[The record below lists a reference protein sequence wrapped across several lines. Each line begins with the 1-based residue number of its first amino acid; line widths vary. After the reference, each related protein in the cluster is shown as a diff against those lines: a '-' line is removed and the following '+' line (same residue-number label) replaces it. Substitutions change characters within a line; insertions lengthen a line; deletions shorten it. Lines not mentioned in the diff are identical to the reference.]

1 MDICIDKLNKSFG
14 DKQVLRDFSTCF
26 PKNRRSC
33 VMGSSGCGKT
43 TLLNILLGLEKPDS
57 GEITG
62 LPERI
67 SAVFQED
74 RLCPQFSALA
84 NLRLV
89 NGKRVPK
96 DTLCAH
102 LRALGLG
109 ESLALPVCELSGGMR
124 RRVAIARA
132 MLYDAPLIVL
142 DEPFKGLD
150 EATKQITMAYV
161 RENSR
166 GRTLIFV
173 THDAAEAAY
182 LAENIIQMQTEG

>member
-1 MDICIDKLNKSFG
+1 MDICIIKLNKSFG
-14 DKQVLRDFSTCF
+14 DKQVLRDFSARF
-26 PKNRRSC
+26 PQGRRSC

-43 TLLNILLGLEKPDS
+43 TLLNILLGLEKPNS

-89 NGKRVPK
+89 TGKRVPAE
-96 DTLCAH
+96 TLRTH
-102 LRALGLG
+102 LHALGLG
-109 ESLALPVCELSGGMR
+109 ESLSLPVCELSGGMR
-124 RRVAIARA
+124 RRVAVARA
-132 MLYDAPLIVL
+132 MLYDAPLIML

-150 EATKQITMAYV
+150 ETTKQMTMDYV
-161 RENSR
+161 RTCCC

-182 LAENIIQMQTEG
+182 LSETVIRM